1 MFKGVSD
8 ITIDNKGRATMPQ
21 RYRKDFYEKRKS
33 SLIITADKDQCLL
46 IYPLTIWNDV
56 ERQLLQLP
64 SYSNEAR
71 FLQRLVLGF
80 ATETELD
87 NQGRFLIPNPLRKQS
102 GVFCNNIERIK
113 IAVTKYSSNFT
124 TCTNGVIDISF
135 EMDDF
140 SNICTIEL
148 SSASIVKT
156 PAIIN
161 IMFIIMNS
169 CYE

>member
-1 MFKGVSD
+1 MEISGKKWGIMFKGVSD

-87 NQGRFLIPNPLRKQS
+87 NQGRFLIPNP
-102 GVFCNNIERIK
+102 IENTQKYQKKLFSLARARNLNFGQK
-113 IAVTKYSSNFT
+113 IYGLANLAP
-124 TCTNGVIDISF
+124 G
-135 EMDDF
+135 
-140 SNICTIEL
+140 
-148 SSASIVKT
+148 
-156 PAIIN
+156 
-161 IMFIIMNS
+161 
-169 CYE
+169 

>member
-1 MFKGVSD
+1 MEISGKKWGIMFKGVSD

-87 NQGRFLIPNPLRKQS
+87 NQGRFLIPNPLRKYAKISKKIILLGQGKKFELWS
-102 GVFCNNIERIK
+102 EDVWSSKFSSWLKTEGRKNIEN
-113 IAVTKYSSNFT
+113 S
-124 TCTNGVIDISF
+124 G
-135 EMDDF
+135 
-140 SNICTIEL
+140 IENL
-148 SSASIVKT
+148 
-156 PAIIN
+156 II
-161 IMFIIMNS
+161 
-169 CYE
+169 

>member
-1 MFKGVSD
+1 MEISGKKWGIMFKGVSD

-71 FLQRLVLGF
+71 
-80 ATETELD
+80 
-87 NQGRFLIPNPLRKQS
+87 KQ
-102 GVFCNNIERIK
+102 E
-113 IAVTKYSSNFT
+113 
-124 TCTNGVIDISF
+124 
-135 EMDDF
+135 
-140 SNICTIEL
+140 
-148 SSASIVKT
+148 
-156 PAIIN
+156 
-161 IMFIIMNS
+161 
-169 CYE
+169 